1 MSQAP
6 AHFRGLYLL
15 FTLSGMFP
23 SRSPRERHRYY
34 PHFTGGVNRCM
45 ERLRPLA
52 RSQSGFAVPAL
63 VSKHN
68 SASNLS
74 LHSGHSNWFVSEPVA
89 NLSQV
94 HKDLR
99 SKPRLLG
106 RKVLSFLFELNQEP
120 RSAAS
125 RVDICEESLPGRET
139 STKQNSKME
148 RDGVPDIKTLC
159 HAMPEVY
166 CIPALFLI

>member
-1 MSQAP
+1 MTIKFTNLNLALKSRENEHAASPGPSHSNAEPRLHGPAASSLPASTTALHTPDPQFGGQMSQAP

-45 ERLRPLA
+45 ERLRPFA

-74 LHSGHSNWFVSEPVA
+74 LHSGHSNWFVPEPVA

-106 RKVLSFLFELNQEP
+106 RKVFFS
-120 RSAAS
+120 
-125 RVDICEESLPGRET
+125 V
-139 STKQNSKME
+139 
-148 RDGVPDIKTLC
+148 
-159 HAMPEVY
+159 
-166 CIPALFLI
+166 